1 MLRLHDDRTGRAE
14 PLPAGP
20 GLRVQVLDATGLR
33 IMVVTDLLRRV
44 VQRAAR
50 RRVRVVSTTPFPE
63 GSDWSDF
70 NIAPF
75 EVLDEP
81 IGNADVHVTG
91 TGQAP
96 GDAHTVTV
104 PPETGEWASA
114 DPLSVR
120 LAMLQAPYREPLE
133 LSAEAVAEASVRLE
147 RWRAAVAEWANA
159 PGHPMS
165 REHAIEAE
173 DALADDLDSPAA
185 LTVLDRLADD
195 AEVPAGAKLETFIH
209 LDMILAV
216 GLVSAIGSA

>member
-91 TGQAP
+91 TVDPVALL
-96 GDAHTVTV
+96 DAQITALT
-104 PPETGEWASA
+104 A
-114 DPLSVR
+114 R
-120 LAMLQAPYREPLE
+120 R
-133 LSAEAVAEASVRLE
+133 
-147 RWRAAVAEWANA
+147 
-159 PGHPMS
+159 
-165 REHAIEAE
+165 
-173 DALADDLDSPAA
+173 DAL
-185 LTVLDRLADD
+185 T
-195 AEVPAGAKLETFIH
+195 AERNA
-209 LDMILAV
+209 
-216 GLVSAIGSA
+216 S